1 MAAGK
6 KKKGP
11 RQAAGLQCGVCK
23 SFGYITEY
31 NKNNEILKKQTTN
44 ESTFPLNKYCS
55 VCRKHTTHKLA
66 KKLK

>member
-11 RQAAGLQCGVCK
+11 RQAAGLQCSDCK

-44 ESTFPLNKYCS
+44 ESTFPLNKFCS
-55 VCRKHTTHKLA
+55 VCRKRTAHKLM